1 MIISNHITIVKLAVL
16 FTPTGAVTKYK
27 YQETVIL
34 HRATTGCEILFPAF
48 FVNCAVVPK
57 L

>member
-1 MIISNHITIVKLAVL
+1 MIISNHIQIVKLAVV
-16 FTPTGAVTKYK
+16 FTPTGAMLKYK
-27 YQETVIL
+27 YRETIIL
-34 HRATTGCEILFPAF
+34 HRAITGCEILFPEF